1 MMTSWWSLRFWIS
14 DDDLVVVQI
23 TEPRVVLAFA
33 GDLRGATDVRTRTDP
48 NPVADAGWTE
58 HDGEGSDDDV
68 GAELDAGSDEG

>member
-1 MMTSWWSLRFWIS
+1 
-14 DDDLVVVQI
+14 
-23 TEPRVVLAFA
+23 
-33 GDLRGATDVRTRTDP
+33 VRTRADP